1 MIDLDRATLNKIKR
15 ILYLHVPAC
24 QVWAFG
30 SRVGKIKH
38 HPNADLD
45 LALECSDSQL
55 PDWEQMEQLR
65 QAFSES
71 DIPILVDISLWE
83 DLPPALQQHIRSHG
97 EKIILRNNAREA
109 GFTIV
114 QAVFVLVVLGML
126 GAYMVT
132 MSTVQ
137 QATSTQALMQARAYQ
152 AARAGLEWGIVK
164 APEGETGDSFV
175 VDGTSCEVKVEIE
188 IVETSDPNNYFTEGI
203 DEFNIYHIT
212 ANAAY
217 PNLNIGAIENPDYV
231 SRKLAVTIM
240 VKADE

>member
-1 MIDLDRATLNKIKR
+1 MKHLEIKTLKHLDQN
-15 ILYLHVPAC
+15 
-24 QVWAFG
+24 
-30 SRVGKIKH
+30 
-38 HPNADLD
+38 
-45 LALECSDSQL
+45 
-55 PDWEQMEQLR
+55 
-65 QAFSES
+65 
-71 DIPILVDISLWE
+71 
-83 DLPPALQQHIRSHG
+83 
-97 EKIILRNNAREA
+97 

-164 APEGETGDSFV
+164 APEGESGDSFV
-175 VDGTSCEVKVEIE
+175 VDGTGCEVEVT
-188 IVETSDPNNYFTEGI
+188 VDSDPENPYKEGV

-217 PNLNIGAIENPDYV
+217 PDIGGIENPDYV
-231 SRKLAVTIM
+231 SRELKVT
-240 VKADE
+240 VTVDE

>member
-1 MIDLDRATLNKIKR
+1 MIDLDRATLTEIKR
-15 ILYLHVPAC
+15 ILNQHVPVC
-24 QVWAFG
+24 RVWAFG
-30 SRVGKIKH
+30 SRADKHKH

-45 LALECSDSQL
+45 LALEYPENQI
-55 PDWEQMEQLR
+55 PDWEQIEHLR

-97 EKIILRNNAREA
+97 EEISLVNHSREA

-114 QAVFVLVVLGML
+114 QAIFVLVVLGML

-152 AARAGLEWGIVK
+152 AARAGLEWGTK
-164 APEGETGDSFV
+164 TV
-175 VDGTSCEVKVEIE
+175 VD
-188 IVETSDPNNYFTEGI
+188 SDPSECFTSSDGDFSLGVFDVDVDCEKLDEGH
-203 DEFNIYHIT
+203 EANQPFKVFNLKST
-212 ANAAY
+212 ATYND
-217 PNLNIGAIENPDYV
+217 ISSPDYV
-231 SRKLAVTIM
+231 SRTLEVTIH
-240 VKADE
+240 D

>member
-1 MIDLDRATLNKIKR
+1 MKYLNFKAMK
-15 ILYLHVPAC
+15 YLN
-24 QVWAFG
+24 Q
-30 SRVGKIKH
+30 K
-38 HPNADLD
+38 
-45 LALECSDSQL
+45 
-55 PDWEQMEQLR
+55 
-65 QAFSES
+65 
-71 DIPILVDISLWE
+71 
-83 DLPPALQQHIRSHG
+83 
-97 EKIILRNNAREA
+97 

-114 QAVFVLVVLGML
+114 QAIFVLVVLGML

-175 VDGTSCEVKVEIE
+175 VDGTGCKVEVTIN
-188 IVETSDPNNYFTEGI
+188 SDPKNPYKEGV

-217 PNLNIGAIENPDYV
+217 PDIGAIENPDFV
-231 SRKLAVTIM
+231 SRRLAVTIM
-240 VKADE
+240 VKVDE